1 MDSAAHYGLFYL
13 LLALG
18 LLGVSVAVF
27 TNKFV
32 TPHSFSFIFF
42 VQCSLSAII
51 TKPLAIKGMFRLVNL
66 GTREVIQSL
75 STLHDTEGAENL
87 M

>member
-32 TPHSFSFIFF
+32 TPHSFSFIFLHA
-42 VQCSLSAII
+42 VAWLPSLS
-51 TKPLAIKGMFRLVNL
+51 PNLLAIKGMFRLVKL
-66 GTREVIQSL
+66 GTREVIW
-75 STLHDTEGAENL
+75 ENGTKWVI
-87 M
+87 